1 MSKDFTPRRAAKK
14 SSGGSTLLGVFIGI
28 LLGLA
33 LAAGIAVYINKTPIP
48 FLDKAKPAEKSA
60 APKAQSTAPNL
71 ADTLKTAPEKSA
83 GDKPR
88 FDFYKILPGQE
99 EPVSEQQI
107 KQAAKDAAK
116 AAADGKDLKDIY
128 LLQAGAFQN
137 PADADNLKAKLA
149 LLGLEASV
157 EPTNLAEKGVW
168 YRVRIGP
175 YTKIDDLNRSRST
188 LAQNGIEATLVK
200 VKDAAKTPQ

>member
-1 MSKDFTPRRAAKK
+1 MNKDYKPRQTAKK

-28 LLGLA
+28 ILGLA

-48 FLDKAKPAEKSA
+48 FLDKAKPPEKAAAAKASA
-60 APKAQSTAPNL
+60 AAPNL
-71 ADTLKTAPEKSA
+71 ADTLKTAPDKPGS
-83 GDKPR
+83 DKPR

-107 KQAAKDAAK
+107 RQAAKDAAK
-116 AAADGKDLKDIY
+116 AAADGKDLKDLY

-149 LLGLEASV
+149 LLGVEASV
-157 EPTNLAEKGVW
+157 EPTNLAEKGIW

-175 YTKIDDLNRSRST
+175 YTRIDDLNRTRST

-200 VKDAAKTPQ
+200 VKDAAAKN

>member
-1 MSKDFTPRRAAKK
+1 MSKDFKPRQVAKK
-14 SSGGSTLLGVFIGI
+14 SSGGGTLLGVFIGLI
-28 LLGLA
+28 LGLA

-48 FLDKAKPAEKSA
+48 FLDKAKPAEKAA
-60 APKAQSTAPNL
+60 APKAAATPNL
-71 ADTLKTAPEKSA
+71 ADTLKTAPDKA

-99 EPVSEQQI
+99 EPMSEQQI
-107 KQAAKDAAK
+107 RQAAKDAAK
-116 AAADGKDLKDIY
+116 APADGKASKDIF

-149 LLGLEASV
+149 LLGVEASV
-157 EPTNLAEKGVW
+157 EPTNLAEKGTW

-175 YTKIDDLNRSRST
+175 YTKIDDLNRTRST

-200 VKDAAKTPQ
+200 VKDAAKN

>member
-1 MSKDFTPRRAAKK
+1 MSKDYKPRQAAKK

-28 LLGLA
+28 ILGLA

-48 FLDKAKPAEKSA
+48 FLDKAKPAEKA
-60 APKAQSTAPNL
+60 ASPKAATATPNL
-71 ADTLKTAPEKSA
+71 ADTLKTAPDKA
-83 GDKPR
+83 GGDKPR

-116 AAADGKDLKDIY
+116 AAADGKDLKDFY

-157 EPTNLAEKGVW
+157 EPTNLAEKGMW

-175 YTKIDDLNRSRST
+175 YTKIDDLNRTRST

-200 VKDAAKTPQ
+200 VKDPAAKN

>member
-1 MSKDFTPRRAAKK
+1 MSKDFKPRQAAKK
-14 SSGGSTLLGVFIGI
+14 SSGGGTLLGVFIGLI
-28 LLGLA
+28 LGLA

-48 FLDKAKPAEKSA
+48 FLDKAKPAEKAA
-60 APKAQSTAPNL
+60 APKAAATPNL
-71 ADTLKTAPEKSA
+71 ADTLKTAPDKA

-99 EPVSEQQI
+99 EPMSEQQI
-107 KQAAKDAAK
+107 RQAAKDAAK
-116 AAADGKDLKDIY
+116 APADGKASKDIF

-149 LLGLEASV
+149 LLGVEASV
-157 EPTNLAEKGVW
+157 EPTNLAEKGTW

-175 YTKIDDLNRSRST
+175 YTKIDDLNRTRST

-200 VKDAAKTPQ
+200 VKDAAKN

>member
-1 MSKDFTPRRAAKK
+1 MSKDFKPRQAAKK
-14 SSGGSTLLGVFIGI
+14 SSGGGTLLGVFIGLI
-28 LLGLA
+28 LGLA
-33 LAAGIAVYINKTPIP
+33 LAAGITVYINKTPIP
-48 FLDKAKPAEKSA
+48 FLDKAKPAEKAA
-60 APKAQSTAPNL
+60 APKAAATPNL
-71 ADTLKTAPEKSA
+71 ADTLKTAPDKA

-99 EPVSEQQI
+99 EPMSEQQI
-107 KQAAKDAAK
+107 RQAAKDAAK
-116 AAADGKDLKDIY
+116 APADGKASKDIF

-149 LLGLEASV
+149 LLGVEASV
-157 EPTNLAEKGVW
+157 EPTNLAEKGTW

-175 YTKIDDLNRSRST
+175 YTKIDDLNRTRST

-200 VKDAAKTPQ
+200 VKDAAKN

>member
-14 SSGGSTLLGVFIGI
+14 SSGGSTLLGVFIGLI
-28 LLGLA
+28 LGLA

-48 FLDKAKPAEKSA
+48 FLDKSKPAEKA
-60 APKAQSTAPNL
+60 VAPKAGSTTPNL
-71 ADTLKTAPEKSA
+71 ADTLKPAPEKAA

-107 KQAAKDAAK
+107 KQAAKEAAK
-116 AAADGKDLKDIY
+116 ATAEGKDLKDVY

-149 LLGLEASV
+149 LIGLEAVV
-157 EPTNLAEKGVW
+157 EPTNLAEKGMW

-175 YTKIDDLNRSRST
+175 YTKIDDLNRTRST

-200 VKDAAKTPQ
+200 VKDAAAKQ

>member
-28 LLGLA
+28 ILGLA

-48 FLDKAKPAEKSA
+48 FLDKARPADKASTSKPGA
-60 APKAQSTAPNL
+60 ATPNL
-71 ADTLKTAPEKSA
+71 AETLKPAPAKTD

-175 YTKIDDLNRSRST
+175 YTRIDDLNRTRST

-200 VKDAAKTPQ
+200 VRDGAAKN

>member
-1 MSKDFTPRRAAKK
+1 MSKDFKPRQAAKK
-14 SSGGSTLLGVFIGI
+14 SSGGGTLLGVFIGLI
-28 LLGLA
+28 LGLA

-48 FLDKAKPAEKSA
+48 FLDKAKPAEKA
-60 APKAQSTAPNL
+60 PAPKAAATPNL
-71 ADTLKTAPEKSA
+71 ADTLKAAPDKA

-99 EPVSEQQI
+99 EPMSEQQI
-107 KQAAKDAAK
+107 RQATKDAAK
-116 AAADGKDLKDIY
+116 APADGKAPKDIF

-149 LLGLEASV
+149 LLGVEASV
-157 EPTNLAEKGVW
+157 EPTNLAEKGTW
-168 YRVRIGP
+168 YRVRVGP
-175 YTKIDDLNRSRST
+175 YTKIDDLNRTRST

-200 VKDAAKTPQ
+200 VKDAAKN

>member
-1 MSKDFTPRRAAKK
+1 MSKDYKPRQAAKK
-14 SSGGSTLLGVFIGI
+14 SSGGGTLLGVFIGLI
-28 LLGLA
+28 LGLA

-48 FLDKAKPAEKSA
+48 FLDKAKPAEKAA
-60 APKAQSTAPNL
+60 APKAAATPNL
-71 ADTLKTAPEKSA
+71 ADTLKTAPDKA

-99 EPVSEQQI
+99 EPMSEQQI
-107 KQAAKDAAK
+107 RQAAKDAAK
-116 AAADGKDLKDIY
+116 APADGKASKDIF

-149 LLGLEASV
+149 LLGVEASV
-157 EPTNLAEKGVW
+157 EPTNLAEKGTW

-175 YTKIDDLNRSRST
+175 YTKIDDLNRTRST

-200 VKDAAKTPQ
+200 VKDAAKN

>member
-1 MSKDFTPRRAAKK
+1 MSKDFKPRQAAKK
-14 SSGGSTLLGVFIGI
+14 SSGGGTLLGVFIGLI
-28 LLGLA
+28 LGLA

-48 FLDKAKPAEKSA
+48 FLDKAKPAEKAA
-60 APKAQSTAPNL
+60 APKAAATPNL
-71 ADTLKTAPEKSA
+71 ADTLKAAPDKA

-107 KQAAKDAAK
+107 RQAAKDAAK
-116 AAADGKDLKDIY
+116 ATADGKASKDIF

-149 LLGLEASV
+149 LLGVEASV
-157 EPTNLAEKGVW
+157 EPTNLAEKGTW

-175 YTKIDDLNRSRST
+175 YTKIDDLNRTRST
-188 LAQNGIEATLVK
+188 LAANGIEATLVK
-200 VKDAAKTPQ
+200 VKDAAKN

>member
-14 SSGGSTLLGVFIGI
+14 SSGGSTLLGVFIGLI
-28 LLGLA
+28 LGLA

-48 FLDKAKPAEKSA
+48 FLDKSKPAEKTA
-60 APKAQSTAPNL
+60 APKAGSTAPNL
-71 ADTLKTAPEKSA
+71 ADTLKQAPDKAA

-107 KQAAKDAAK
+107 KQAAKEAAK
-116 AAADGKDLKDIY
+116 ATAEGKDLKDVY

-149 LLGLEASV
+149 LIGLEAVV
-157 EPTNLAEKGVW
+157 EPTNLAEKGMW

-175 YTKIDDLNRSRST
+175 YTKIDDLNRTRST

-200 VKDAAKTPQ
+200 VKDAAAKQ